1 MRVKLLCCLQRAF
14 RFLCGKLNPERSSQ
28 LRLSYKRKPKGGV
41 AGFVIT
47 SGAPETTSPPTAST
61 LMGVLSMFPGF
72 LIEILITLIIVG
84 LVFWIIQQIP
94 IPEPFGRIIRVVLV
108 VVFAIWLIYVLAGL
122 LPVGAYL
129 YPHR

>member
-1 MRVKLLCCLQRAF
+1 
-14 RFLCGKLNPERSSQ
+14 
-28 LRLSYKRKPKGGV
+28 
-41 AGFVIT
+41 
-47 SGAPETTSPPTAST
+47 
-61 LMGVLSMFPGF
+61 MGVLSMFPGF

-122 LPVGAYL
+122 LPVG
-129 YPHR
+129 YPRLR